1 MVGPVG
7 DSIIMIEAISGLSA
21 AFGLSGSAGLNAYI
35 PLLMVAL
42 AARFPAGDPLVKL
55 QAPYDL
61 MGSWWVI
68 GLLAVL
74 LVIEIVADKI
84 PAVDTVNDGIQTF
97 VRPAAGAI
105 LFAGSANVIT
115 DIHPILALGA
125 GLLVAGG
132 VHATK
137 TAARPVVTVSTA
149 GVGNPVVSTAED
161 VVAFV
166 VSLLAIVLPIIAAI
180 LMIIFLV
187 AVISMVRR
195 WRRHRM
201 VV

>member
-1 MVGPVG
+1 
-7 DSIIMIEAISGLSA
+7 MIEAITGLST

-35 PLLMVAL
+35 PLLLVAL
-42 AARFPAGDPLVKL
+42 AARFPVSDPLVKL
-55 QAPYDL
+55 QPPYDL
-61 MGSWWVI
+61 MGSWWAI

-74 LVIEIVADKI
+74 LVVEIVADKI

-137 TAARPVVTVSTA
+137 TAARPVVTVTTA
-149 GVGNPVVSTAED
+149 GVGNPIVSTLED
-161 VVAFV
+161 IVALV
-166 VSLLAIVLPIIAAI
+166 VSLLALVLPIVAA
-180 LMIIFLV
+180 LLLLGFLIFI
-187 AVISMVRR
+187 AVIVRR
-195 WRRHRM
+195 WRRRRM
-201 VV
+201 IV

>member
-1 MVGPVG
+1 
-7 DSIIMIEAISGLSA
+7 MIEAISGLSA
-21 AFGLSGSAGLNAYI
+21 AFGLAGSAGLNAYI

-42 AARFPAGDPLVKL
+42 AARFPLDNPLIKL

-61 MGSWWVI
+61 LGSWWAI
-68 GLLAVL
+68 GLIAVL
-74 LVIEIVADKI
+74 LVVEIVADKI

-97 VRPAAGAI
+97 IRPAAGAI

-115 DIHPILALGA
+115 DVHPILALGA

-149 GVGNPVVSTAED
+149 GVGNPIVSTLED
-161 VVAFV
+161 ITAFV
-166 VSLLAIVLPIIAAI
+166 VSLLAILLPIIAA
-180 LMIIFLV
+180 LLLFTLLVFAFIIV
-187 AVISMVRR
+187 GR
-195 WRRHRM
+195 WRRRK
-201 VV
+201 VVAL

>member
-1 MVGPVG
+1 
-7 DSIIMIEAISGLSA
+7 MIEAITGLST

-35 PLLMVAL
+35 PLLLVAL
-42 AARFPAGDPLVKL
+42 AARFPMGDPLVKL
-55 QAPYDL
+55 QPPYDL
-61 MGSWWVI
+61 MGSWWAI
-68 GLLAVL
+68 GLLAIL
-74 LVIEIVADKI
+74 LVVEIVADKI

-137 TAARPVVTVSTA
+137 TAARPVVTVTTA
-149 GVGNPVVSTAED
+149 GVGNPIVSTLEDIVALVVS
-161 VVAFV
+161 V
-166 VSLLAIVLPIIAAI
+166 LALVLPIIAA
-180 LMIIFLV
+180 LLLFGFLV
-187 AVISMVRR
+187 FLAVMLRR
-195 WRRHRM
+195 WRRRRM

>member
-1 MVGPVG
+1 MV
-7 DSIIMIEAISGLSA
+7 EALGSLST

-35 PLLMVAL
+35 PLLLVAL
-42 AARFPAGDPLVKL
+42 AGRFPLSDPLIKL

-61 MGSWWVI
+61 LGSWWAI
-68 GLLAVL
+68 GILAVL

-84 PAVDTVNDGIQTF
+84 PAVDTVNDTIQTF

-105 LFAGSANVIT
+105 LFAGSTSVAT
-115 DIHPILALGA
+115 DIHPLLTLGA

-149 GVGNPVVSTAED
+149 GVGNPIVSTLED
-161 VVAFV
+161 IAALVM
-166 VSLLAIVLPIIAAI
+166 SLLAIFIPVLAALLLI
-180 LMIIFLV
+180 TLLV
-187 AVISMVRR
+187 VVIYVIRR
-195 WRRHRM
+195 WRRRKM

>member
-1 MVGPVG
+1 MV
-7 DSIIMIEAISGLSA
+7 EAISGLSA

-35 PLLMVAL
+35 PLLLVAL
-42 AARFPAGDPLVKL
+42 AARFPLSDPLIKL
-55 QAPYDL
+55 QSPYDL
-61 MGSWWVI
+61 MGSWWAI

-74 LVIEIVADKI
+74 LVVEIVADKI

-137 TAARPVVTVSTA
+137 TAARPIVTVSTA
-149 GVGNPVVSTAED
+149 GLGNPIVSTLED
-161 VVAFV
+161 IAAFI
-166 VSLLAIVLPIIAAI
+166 VSLLAILLPIIAAV
-180 LMIIFLV
+180 LMMTFLIFAIVII
-187 AVISMVRR
+187 RR
-195 WRRHRM
+195 WRQRKM
-201 VV
+201 VL

>member
-1 MVGPVG
+1 
-7 DSIIMIEAISGLSA
+7 MIEAITGLST
-21 AFGLSGSAGLNAYI
+21 AFGLSGGAGLNAYI
-35 PLLMVAL
+35 PLLLVAL
-42 AARFPAGDPLVKL
+42 AARFPMGDPLVKL

-61 MGSWWVI
+61 MGSWWAI
-68 GLLAVL
+68 GLLAIL
-74 LVIEIVADKI
+74 LVVEIVADKI

-137 TAARPVVTVSTA
+137 TAARPVVTVTTA
-149 GVGNPVVSTAED
+149 GVGNPIVSTLED
-161 VVAFV
+161 IVALV
-166 VSLLAIVLPIIAAI
+166 VSLLALVLPIVAAV
-180 LMIIFLV
+180 LLLGFLIFI
-187 AVISMVRR
+187 AVIVRR
-195 WRRHRM
+195 WRRRRM

>member
-1 MVGPVG
+1 
-7 DSIIMIEAISGLSA
+7 MIEAISGLSA
-21 AFGLSGSAGLNAYI
+21 AFGLSSSAGLNAYI
-35 PLLMVAL
+35 PLLLVAL
-42 AARFPAGDPLVKL
+42 AARFPMGDPLVKL
-55 QAPYDL
+55 QSPYDL
-61 MGSWWVI
+61 MGSWWAI

-74 LVIEIVADKI
+74 LVVEIVADKI

-97 VRPAAGAI
+97 IRPAAGAI

-115 DIHPILALGA
+115 DIHPILAMGA

-149 GVGNPVVSTAED
+149 GVGNPVVSTLED
-161 VVAFV
+161 IIAFV

-180 LMIIFLV
+180 LMIIFIV
-187 AVISMVRR
+187 AVVSMVRR
-195 WRRHRM
+195 WRQRKM

>member
-1 MVGPVG
+1 MF
-7 DSIIMIEAISGLSA
+7 EAISGLSS

-35 PLLMVAL
+35 PLLLVAL
-42 AARFPAGDPLVKL
+42 AARFPMGDPLVKL
-55 QAPYDL
+55 QPPYDL
-61 MGSWWVI
+61 MGSWWAI

-74 LVIEIVADKI
+74 LVVEIVADKI

-115 DIHPILALGA
+115 EIHPVLALLA

-137 TAARPVVTVSTA
+137 TAARPVVTVTTA
-149 GVGNPVVSTAED
+149 GVGNPIVSTLED
-161 VVAFV
+161 IVAFV
-166 VSLLAIVLPIIAAI
+166 VSLLAIILPVIAAL
-180 LMIIFLV
+180 LMLVFLIF
-187 AVISMVRR
+187 VIVLVRR
-195 WRRHRM
+195 WRQRKM
-201 VV
+201 VL